1 LFSTIAIVIGFAMC
15 GSLLM
20 LPFGLLLNLVGLPGA
35 LLAFSS
41 ERLAEMRMARFIPG
55 LIVTTAAQMAV
66 YLSYVALIVK
76 SVHASISGDT
86 VFPWLI
92 WMAAFFAA
100 VHPIN
105 VCRTMGFRE
114 DDENRREAR
123 AKGEPELAINPS
135 VWGASLTFFASLI
148 AFFVFAF
155 RPSTTDTLWGWVPGF
170 DFG

>member
-1 LFSTIAIVIGFAMC
+1 MFSTIAIVIGFAMF

-41 ERLAEMRMARFIPG
+41 ERLAEMRMARFVPG
-55 LIVTTAAQMAV
+55 LILTAAAQMAV

-76 SVHASISGDT
+76 SVHASISDDT
-86 VFPWLI
+86 VLPWMI
-92 WMAAFFAA
+92 WVAAFFASL
-100 VHPIN
+100 HP
-105 VCRTMGFRE
+105 VSVARSMGSRE

-155 RPSTTDTLWGWVPGF
+155 RPSMMDRLWGWVPGF